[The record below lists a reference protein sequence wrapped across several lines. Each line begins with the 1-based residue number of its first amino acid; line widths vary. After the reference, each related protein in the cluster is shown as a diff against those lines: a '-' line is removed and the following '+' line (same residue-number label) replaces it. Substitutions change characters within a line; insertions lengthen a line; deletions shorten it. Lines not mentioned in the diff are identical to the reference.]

1 MEIIKAIMLREIEQI
16 NRTEQRDNKP
26 RFSLGFMKK
35 HPGLW
40 ALMFI
45 CYLLTTALIFT
56 TDFLGWPAFWGATL
70 FVLIMSILMLM
81 DINPRY
87 RFEDIDTLDL
97 RVCYNGEWYYVRTLS
112 SAAIDEILN
121 HQAVPD
127 AIKQGVQRLLTTKG
141 EVDFYDMF
149 HLTWGARAPV
159 SGLAK

>member
-1 MEIIKAIMLREIEQI
+1 MDIIKTIMLHEIEQI
-16 NRTEQRDNKP
+16 NREEQRDNKP
-26 RFSLGFMKK
+26 RFSFSFMKK

-45 CYLLTTALIFT
+45 CYLLTVALIFT
-56 TDFLGWPAFWGATL
+56 TEFLGWPAFWGATL

-97 RVCYNGEWYYVRTLS
+97 RVCYNGEWYYDRNLS
-112 SAAIDEILN
+112 NQAVNEILS
-121 HQAVPD
+121 HPSVPEG
-127 AIKQGVQRLLTTKG
+127 IKQGVQRLLATKG
-141 EVDFYDMF
+141 ELDFYDMF
-149 HLTWGARAPV
+149 HLTWGAREPI

>member
-1 MEIIKAIMLREIEQI
+1 MDIIKRIMLREIEQI

-26 RFSLGFMKK
+26 RLSFSFMRK

-40 ALMFI
+40 LLMFV
-45 CYLLTTALIFT
+45 CYLLTVVGIFS

-70 FVLIMSILMLM
+70 FVVIMSGLLLM

-97 RVCYNGEWYYVRTLS
+97 RVCFNGEWYYVRCLS
-112 SAAIDEILN
+112 PQAIDEIMQ
-121 HQAVPD
+121 HQEVP
-127 AIKQGVQRLLTTKG
+127 APIKAGVQRLLTSKG

-149 HLTWGARAPV
+149 QLTWGAREPV